1 MKEQINVE
9 TKVFVAIAMG
19 EFARGILSKDI
30 VLLVV
35 KLSHLSG
42 ELKIFG
48 VLVELTELT
57 LVQNNFPPTYN
68 SGIAAKTV
76 SILEILLTLVKRVQ
90 PYEILKKGK
99 REKYIF
105 KFRVQ
110 DCYLTVGA
118 LNKLN

>member
-1 MKEQINVE
+1 MLIKAKPLSSEGANKCRNE
-9 TKVFVAIAMG
+9 SVFVAIAMG
-19 EFARGILSKDI
+19 EVARGILSKDI

-35 KLSHLSG
+35 KISHLSG

-57 LVQNNFPPTYN
+57 LVQNKFPPKYN

-99 REKYIF
+99 RKI
-105 KFRVQ
+105 
-110 DCYLTVGA
+110 YL
-118 LNKLN
+118 

>member
-1 MKEQINVE
+1 MSSEGANKCRNES
-9 TKVFVAIAMG
+9 VFVAIAMG

-35 KLSHLSG
+35 KVSHLSG

-57 LVQNNFPPTYN
+57 LVQNKFPPKYN

-99 REKYIF
+99 RKI
-105 KFRVQ
+105 
-110 DCYLTVGA
+110 YL
-118 LNKLN
+118 